1 MSREIESG
9 AQWRGAEAEALQS
22 AFQIAAHEYGEAA
35 VRTWEVA
42 GEFRVRPAG
51 ERIAAQRSAREQV
64 QLWERVLHQII
75 RMADSHGVEVCGK

>member
-22 AFQIAAHEYGEAA
+22 AFQIAAHEYGLAA

-42 GEFRVRPAG
+42 GEFRGRSPSG
-51 ERIAAQRSAREQV
+51 SIAAQRSAREQV
-64 QLWERVLHQII
+64 QVWERVLHQII
-75 RMADSHGVEVCGK
+75 RMAERHGVEACGK